1 MQVLLPAAACCSATG
16 VLSKLQKAGFTVQA
30 RAPSPS
36 QHTPRGSHGSFVS
49 LQALEIETVGSRE
62 KIPGLPASSFATME
76 MEFIVTSPDADE
88 AEVDRIV
95 QGHHCSVV
103 TNMGGVTS
111 FSKSSTLR
119 TS

>member
-1 MQVLLPAAACCSATG
+1 MPLH
-16 VLSKLQKAGFTVQA
+16 
-30 RAPSPS
+30 S
-36 QHTPRGSHGSFVS
+36 QHTPRLLTTSLF

-111 FSKSSTLR
+111 FSKSATLR
-119 TS
+119 R

>member
-1 MQVLLPAAACCSATG
+1 M
-16 VLSKLQKAGFTVQA
+16 
-30 RAPSPS
+30 
-36 QHTPRGSHGSFVS
+36 
-49 LQALEIETVGSRE
+49 GSRE

-111 FSKSSTLR
+111 FSKSSTLLR
-119 TS
+119 R